1 MRAML
6 YNIRVE
12 IFLIDRTPVLPGGFM
27 TLNNGLLEYLFPN
40 GCKAIVLFASLFA
53 VLLIAYLLGSINS
66 AILFSKLIYKDDI
79 RKHGSGNG
87 GMTNMLRTF
96 GGKAALLTLAGDL
109 GKTAVSIFVAGFV
122 FGFRYYQGVSIMG
135 YCYLAGLFAVLGH
148 VFPLYYKFKGGK
160 GVLVTSTMA
169 LILTPAPFLVLF
181 CIFALV
187 YGVSKYISL
196 GSVCVAVL
204 YPVLLHGW
212 FAVAFESAMDGLIA
226 LTAIIIACL
235 IVWCHRENL
244 RRITERTERKTYLR
258 KRKDD

>member
-1 MRAML
+1 MG
-6 YNIRVE
+6 
-12 IFLIDRTPVLPGGFM
+12 PV
-27 TLNNGLLEYLFPN
+27 
-40 GCKAIVLFASLFA
+40 VLFGSLLL
-53 VLLIAYLLGSINS
+53 VLMAAYLLGSINS
-66 AILFSKLIYKDDI
+66 AILISRVIYKDDI

-96 GGKAALLTLAGDL
+96 GGKAALLTLVGDL
-109 GKTAVSIFVAGFV
+109 GKTALSIFIAGFI
-122 FGFRYYQGVSIMG
+122 FGFGYVGGISIQGFN
-135 YCYLAGLFAVLGH
+135 YFAGLFAVLGH
-148 VFPLYYKFKGGK
+148 IFPLYYGFKGGK

-169 LILTPAPFLVLF
+169 LILTPVPFVILF
-181 CIFALV
+181 MLFALV

-212 FAVAFESAMDGLIA
+212 FAVAFESPMDGLIA
-226 LTAIIIACL
+226 LSSITLACL

-244 RRITERTERKTYLR
+244 KRITERTERKTYLR